1 MSRKLVIDTSCLLN
15 LLASGMGR
23 EVLEALE
30 YGLIGTPHL
39 DREALY
45 LVTGRDDAGAVI
57 REPVDLEPLESAG
70 LLSIR
75 PRDETTL
82 DHLVDCAEHLTDA
95 DAAAVALA
103 AAIELPLATDDAR
116 QVKVARRLFP
126 ALEIVSTLDILR
138 QALPKLGLD
147 DASLRTLARRIRSRA
162 SFLPPRSDPHRQ
174 WFLDL
179 LAGDAPARG

>member
-23 EVLEALE
+23 EILEALE
-30 YGLIGTPHL
+30 CGLIGAPCL
-39 DREALY
+39 DQEALY
-45 LVTGRDDAGAVI
+45 LVTGRDDAGDVT
-57 REPVDLEPLESAG
+57 REPLDLEPLASAG

-75 PRDETTL
+75 PLGETAL

-103 AAIELPLATDDAR
+103 AALELPLATDDAR
-116 QVKVARRLFP
+116 QAKVARRLFP

-138 QALPKLGLD
+138 QALPRLGLD
-147 DASLRTLARRIRSRA
+147 DASLRTIARRIRSRA
-162 SFLPPRSDPHRQ
+162 SFLPPKSDPHRQ

-179 LAGDAPARG
+179 LADDP